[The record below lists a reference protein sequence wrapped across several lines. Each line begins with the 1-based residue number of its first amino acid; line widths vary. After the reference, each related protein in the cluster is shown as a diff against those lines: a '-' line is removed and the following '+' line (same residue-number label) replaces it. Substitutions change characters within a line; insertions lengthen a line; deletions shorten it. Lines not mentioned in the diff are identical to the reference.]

1 MREFQLLRLDN
12 QRRIRYNTLT
22 RNRNDKGNTMTR
34 SELFKQYKVVA
45 IRKAKRGETILATK
59 NHGGS
64 VEAVTLTADAVTVVS
79 TIIERI

>member
-1 MREFQLLRLDN
+1 ERERWPVREFQLLRLDN
-12 QRRIRYNTLT
+12 QRRIWYNTLT

-45 IRKAKRGETILATK
+45 IRKAKRGEAILATK

-64 VEAVTLTADAVTVVS
+64 CEAVTW
-79 TIIERI
+79 

>member
-12 QRRIRYNTLT
+12 QRRIWYNTLM
-22 RNRNDKGNTMTR
+22 RNKEKGNTMTR

-64 VEAVTLTADAVTVVS
+64 CEAVTLTADAVTVVS

>member
-1 MREFQLLRLDN
+1 
-12 QRRIRYNTLT
+12 
-22 RNRNDKGNTMTR
+22 MTR

-64 VEAVTLTADAVTVVS
+64 CEAVTLTADAVTVVS